1 LSKNLKAMGYALTIN
16 GLTTQNL
23 KIVANDMSEDD
34 FFDFCQ
40 KNRNLRIERD
50 ADKTIKIMEPTGS
63 ESGYTEMEVSSELR
77 NWSKEEKSG
86 IAFSPSAGFTMPT
99 GAVRAS
105 DASWLTL
112 EKWLT
117 LPAADRKK
125 FAHVCPDFIVEVRS
139 ESDDLTELKE
149 KMTEWINNGVR
160 LAWLIDPKTHISYV
174 YRADGSIDII
184 RGFDKKL
191 SGEDVLKGFELDL
204 SLLILP
210 E

>member
-1 LSKNLKAMGYALTIN
+1 MGYALTIN

-23 KIVANDMSEDD
+23 RIVANDMSEDD

-63 ESGYTEMEVSSELR
+63 EGGYTEMEVSSELR
-77 NWSKEEKSG
+77 NWSKEEKTG
-86 IAFSPSAGFTMPT
+86 ITFSPSAGFTMPT

-112 EKWLT
+112 DKWLA
-117 LPAADRKK
+117 LPATDRKK

-139 ESDDLTELKE
+139 ESDKLKELKE

-160 LAWLIDPKTHISYV
+160 LGWLIDPQTQISYI
-174 YRADGSIDII
+174 YRADGSIDIL
-184 RGFDKKL
+184 RGFDRKL

-204 SLLILP
+204 ALLILP
-210 E
+210 EE

>member
-1 LSKNLKAMGYALTIN
+1 MGYALTIN
-16 GLTTQNL
+16 GLTTNNL
-23 KIVANDMSEDD
+23 RIVANDMSEDD

-40 KNRNLRIERD
+40 KNQNLRIERD

-63 ESGYTEMEVSSELR
+63 ESGYTELEVSSELR
-77 NWSKEEKSG
+77 NWSKEEKTG

-112 EKWLT
+112 DKWLS

-139 ESDDLTELKE
+139 ESDKLKELKE
-149 KMTEWINNGVR
+149 KMTEWITNGVR
-160 LAWLIDPKTHISYV
+160 LGWLIDPQTQISYI
-174 YRADGSIDII
+174 YRADGSIDIV
-184 RGFDKKL
+184 RGFERKL

-210 E
+210 EE

>member
-1 LSKNLKAMGYALTIN
+1 MGYALTIN
-16 GLTTQNL
+16 GLTTHNL
-23 KIVANDMSEDD
+23 RIVANEMSEDD

-40 KNRNLRIERD
+40 KNQNLRIERD
-50 ADKTIKIMEPTGS
+50 ADKTIKIRKPTGS

-77 NWSKEEKSG
+77 NWSKEEKTG

-112 EKWLT
+112 DKWLS

-139 ESDDLTELKE
+139 ESDKLKELKE
-149 KMTEWINNGVR
+149 KYLFLSR
-160 LAWLIDPKTHISYV
+160 
-174 YRADGSIDII
+174 DI
-184 RGFDKKL
+184 L
-191 SGEDVLKGFELDL
+191 SCCMD
-204 SLLILP
+204 
-210 E
+210 

>member
-1 LSKNLKAMGYALTIN
+1 MGFALTIN
-16 GLTTQNL
+16 GLTSQNL
-23 KIVANDMSEDD
+23 RIVANDMSEEA

-63 ESGYTEMEVSSELR
+63 ESGHTEMEVSGELR
-77 NWSKEEKSG
+77 NWAKEEKSG

-149 KMTEWINNGVR
+149 KMTEWIDNGVR
-160 LAWLIDPKTHISYV
+160 LGWLIDPKKQMSYV

>member
-1 LSKNLKAMGYALTIN
+1 MGHALTIN

-23 KIVANDMSEDD
+23 RIVANDMSEDD

-50 ADKTIKIMEPTGS
+50 ADKTIKIMEPTES
-63 ESGYTEMEVSSELR
+63 EGGYTEMEVSSELR
-77 NWSKEEKSG
+77 NWSKEEKTG

-112 EKWLT
+112 DKWLA
-117 LPAADRKK
+117 LPATDRKK

-139 ESDDLTELKE
+139 ESDKLEELKE

-160 LAWLIDPKTHISYV
+160 LGWLIDPQTQISYI
-174 YRADGSIDII
+174 YRRDGSIDIL
-184 RGFDKKL
+184 RGFDRKL

-210 E
+210 EE